1 MLPVLGEIADA
12 EPHGILRRPD
22 RHGLALDDDLAAI
35 QRIRAENR
43 PCDLRPPRTHQ
54 TGEAEDLSSS
64 QLEADIP
71 DGVAAPKVAD
81 LEHHLVTRQV
91 RNFRLRLRQAAADHH
106 PDDRV
111 DARRRGGDSADIL
124 AVAHHGDTVGDL
136 LQLVHLVR
144 DIDDADAFISEL
156 ADDAEQL
163 RDLRI
168 VQGRRG
174 LVHDQD
180 LGPEGESLGDLD
192 HLLLGDGETADLRP
206 RVELQVHALEDLCR
220 VPVQGVLVEQKSHGP
235 LGLAADEDVLRGRK
249 VVHQVELLMNDAD
262 ARDPAQPAGD
272 AISTGSPSMQMSPAS
287 FR

>member
-1 MLPVLGEIADA
+1 MPRVGSSKNRISQSRSEPFRDHDLLLVAARQEADLLSIRWRLDPQPRDVGARRLADGTRLQKHLHGQKAAQARHHDISRHVHAGRQAEVLPVLGEIADA

-106 PDDRV
+106 RDDRV

-124 AVAHHGDTVGDL
+124 AVAHHGDTVRDL

-144 DIDDADAFISEL
+144 DIDDADAF
-156 ADDAEQL
+156 
-163 RDLRI
+163 DL
-168 VQGRRG
+168 
-174 LVHDQD
+174 
-180 LGPEGESLGDLD
+180 
-192 HLLLGDGETADLRP
+192 
-206 RVELQVHALEDLCR
+206 
-220 VPVQGVLVEQKSHGP
+220 
-235 LGLAADEDVLRGRK
+235 
-249 VVHQVELLMNDAD
+249 
-262 ARDPAQPAGD
+262 
-272 AISTGSPSMQMSPAS
+272 
-287 FR
+287 